1 MLRIVCFCLVFVET
15 LAIGQ
20 MAWAENGSQ
29 ENTGPL
35 PPPPP
40 SAAPFVES
48 APFVAFKRMEDQNGS
63 ARTVFKGVGP
73 GGVKIELRDVI
84 VAPHASIRFDPIK
97 GQVVIDTRSGEGL
110 AKMGDL
116 SATLDATKV
125 ASIAADGKI
134 EVQNQGDVPLVMMIY
149 IVEGR

>member
-20 MAWAENGSQ
+20 MAWAENGSH

-97 GQVVIDTRSGEGL
+97 GQVVVDTRSGRRAGEDRRPF
-110 AKMGDL
+110 GD
-116 SATLDATKV
+116 ARCDQRGV
-125 ASIAADGKI
+125 HCRRWKI
-134 EVQNQGDVPLVMMIY
+134 
-149 IVEGR
+149 

>member
-1 MLRIVCFCLVFVET
+1 MAPLAPLLRASG
-15 LAIGQ
+15 LA
-20 MAWAENGSQ
+20 
-29 ENTGPL
+29 
-35 PPPPP
+35 
-40 SAAPFVES
+40 
-48 APFVAFKRMEDQNGS
+48 
-63 ARTVFKGVGP
+63 
-73 GGVKIELRDVI
+73 VKIELRDVI